1 MRRLLA
7 LLVFLLPVAG
17 AILLAAQFAA
27 RAEGP
32 VRVAGA
38 QPGHA
43 VRVMTVVAAPLVPEA
58 QGWGIVRP
66 AETWSAIAEVRGTV
80 VWRAPELAAG
90 RLLRAGTEVLRL
102 DPADYQLAIAQAE
115 ADLASLRAE
124 SAQIAAEAANTG
136 RVLELEQARVAL
148 VETDAQRAR
157 DLVAQGTAA
166 PARADEA
173 ERALLSARRTVVEL
187 QNALA
192 LIPPRQDRN
201 AAQVARTEAALA
213 RARRDLAHTV
223 VTVPFDMRI
232 TAAPAELYQ
241 FVAAGQVMVSGEG
254 FAQAEV
260 LAQLPVAAFQRLLS
274 GVSVEGGV
282 LQVLDRQPGA
292 RLSAQVEPVGNPGQV
307 WPGRV
312 DRTEAALEARAR
324 TVQVV
329 VVVDDP
335 IEGARPPE
343 RIPLVSNLQ
352 ARVTLRGPE
361 LPSVIAIPAGALHG
375 GLVYLA
381 DAQDRLELR
390 PVQVAFR
397 QGDLAV
403 IASGLE
409 GGERLVLDDIAPA
422 VPGMAL
428 LPVAP

>member
-1 MRRLLA
+1 MRRILA

-17 AILLAAQFAA
+17 AILLAAQLAA

-32 VRVAGA
+32 VRLAQA
-38 QPGHA
+38 QPGLA
-43 VRVMTVVAAPLVPEA
+43 VRVATVEAGPLVPEA
-58 QGWGIVRP
+58 QGWGNVRP

-80 VWRAPELAAG
+80 VWRAPDLAAG

-241 FVAAGQVMVSGEG
+241 FVAAGQVMVAGEG

-282 LQVLDRQPGA
+282 LEVLDRQPGA
-292 RLSAQVEPVGNPGQV
+292 RLSAEVEPVGNPGQV

>member
-1 MRRLLA
+1 MRRILA

-17 AILLAAQFAA
+17 AILLAAQLAA

-32 VRVAGA
+32 VRVAQA
-38 QPGHA
+38 QPGLA
-43 VRVMTVVAAPLVPEA
+43 VRVATVEAGPLVPEA
-58 QGWGIVRP
+58 QGWGNVRP

-80 VWRAPELAAG
+80 VWRAPDLAAG

-241 FVAAGQVMVSGEG
+241 FVAAGQVMVAGEG

-260 LAQLPVAAFQRLLS
+260 LAQLPVAAFQRLLA

-282 LQVLDRQPGA
+282 LEVLDRQPGA
-292 RLSAQVEPVGNPGQV
+292 RLSAEVEPVGNPGQV

>member
-1 MRRLLA
+1 MRRILA

-17 AILLAAQFAA
+17 AILLAAQLAA

-32 VRVAGA
+32 VRVAQA
-38 QPGHA
+38 QPGLA
-43 VRVMTVVAAPLVPEA
+43 VRVATVEAGPLVPEA
-58 QGWGIVRP
+58 QGWGNVRP

-80 VWRAPELAAG
+80 VWRAPDLAAG

-241 FVAAGQVMVSGEG
+241 FVAAGQVMVAGEG

-282 LQVLDRQPGA
+282 LEVLDRQPGA
-292 RLSAQVEPVGNPGQV
+292 RLSAEVEPVGNPGQV